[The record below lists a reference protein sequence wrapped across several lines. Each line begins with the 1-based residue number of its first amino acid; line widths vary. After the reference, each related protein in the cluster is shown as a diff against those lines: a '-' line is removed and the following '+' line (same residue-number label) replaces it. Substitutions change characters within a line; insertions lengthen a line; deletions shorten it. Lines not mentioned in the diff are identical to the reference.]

1 MKFKEIKLGDADF
14 LMSDGIKLVPRAYIE
29 ISEDC
34 SPYMRNVI
42 SEAWRRGWIVPIATV
57 KETDFMWEQLTT

>member
-42 SEAWRRGWIVPIATV
+42 SVDNV
-57 KETDFMWEQLTT
+57 K